1 MGAHS
6 DGGTGGDEADGSAVM
21 SMYALVQGTATVSQ
35 EKHPL
40 ATEFYYMVSD
50 WLNWTFLY

>member
-1 MGAHS
+1 MGVHS
-6 DGGTGGDEADGSAVM
+6 AGGDEGDCSAVM
-21 SMYALVQGTATVSQ
+21 STYVLVQGTATVSV

>member
-6 DGGTGGDEADGSAVM
+6 DGGAGGDEADGSAVM

-50 WLNWTFLY
+50 